1 MRRGNKLLK
10 KIAVYRKV
18 LLSEK
23 GQGLTEYGLII
34 ALIAVAAIVA
44 MRFLGESIAQKF
56 NDVKDEIQN
65 AKPANF

>member
-1 MRRGNKLLK
+1 MLK

-44 MRFLGESIAQKF
+44 MRFLGESIAKKF

-65 AKPANF
+65 AKPAEF

>member
-1 MRRGNKLLK
+1 MLK

-34 ALIAVAAIVA
+34 ALIAVAAIAA
-44 MRFLGESIAQKF
+44 MIFLGKSIAQKF
-56 NDVKDEIQN
+56 DEVGNKIKD
-65 AKPANF
+65 AKPEEGF

>member
-1 MRRGNKLLK
+1 MLK

-34 ALIAVAAIVA
+34 ALIAVAAIAA
-44 MRFLGESIAQKF
+44 MIFLGKSVAQKF
-56 NDVKDEIQN
+56 NDVGNEIQN
-65 AKPANF
+65 AKPAESF

>member
-1 MRRGNKLLK
+1 MLK

-44 MRFLGESIAQKF
+44 MIFLGESVAQKF
-56 NDVKDEIQN
+56 DDVGKQIKD

>member
-1 MRRGNKLLK
+1 MLK

-23 GQGLTEYGLII
+23 GQGLAEYGLII

-44 MRFLGESIAQKF
+44 MRFLGESIAKKF

-65 AKPANF
+65 AKPAEF